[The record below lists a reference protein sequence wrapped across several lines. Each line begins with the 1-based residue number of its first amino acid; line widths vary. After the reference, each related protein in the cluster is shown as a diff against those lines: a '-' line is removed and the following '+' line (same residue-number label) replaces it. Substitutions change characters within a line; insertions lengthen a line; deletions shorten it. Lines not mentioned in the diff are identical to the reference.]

1 MTGKKNI
8 FAGTL
13 SCKHLEEVAD
23 DISEKELT
31 VQVHMVHENPPANKS
46 RLEETKEQ
54 TAKGSKLMK
63 FDEYTQYIIEG
74 WSNRKEA
81 KSYWSLYGVALK
93 GKRSVITEVMRK
105 NVRAIYI
112 KLIWE

>member
-63 FDEYTQYIIEG
+63 FDEAHQAHQALHQAHMGIEKTKSFLSPNQSAHRRYSNEVQYL
-74 WSNRKEA
+74 STK
-81 KSYWSLYGVALK
+81 
-93 GKRSVITEVMRK
+93 
-105 NVRAIYI
+105 
-112 KLIWE
+112 